1 MDEFTFCGS
10 NVRSTPPLISAVQ
23 AIKNV
28 RDGAQ
33 AYLVYVQAKPET
45 QAKLE
50 DIPIVCHY
58 SDVFS
63 KITGLPADRDVEFSI
78 DLIPGTQPIHKA
90 TYRMAPNEL
99 RELKEQ
105 LQELLDRGFIRP
117 SVSPWG
123 APVLFVKKKDGS
135 MRMCIDYRELNR
147 VTIKNK
153 YPLPRIDD
161 LFDQFKGAT
170 VFSKI
175 DLLSGYHLLRVREE
189 DIPKTVIRTR
199 YGHYEF
205 LVMPF
210 GLTNAPSVF
219 MDLMNRVFHEYL
231 DSFVVVF
238 IDDILVYLAD
248 YAKHEGH

>member
-1 MDEFTFCGS
+1 
-10 NVRSTPPLISAVQ
+10 VRSTPPLISAVQ

-63 KITGLPADRDVEFSI
+63 KITGLPPDRDVEFSI

-90 TYRMAPNEL
+90 PYRMAPTEL
-99 RELKEQ
+99 RELKEKR
-105 LQELLDRGFIRP
+105 QELLDRGFIRP

-135 MRMCIDYRELNR
+135 MRMCIDYRGLNR

-161 LFDQFKGAT
+161 LFDQLKGAT

-175 DLLSGYHLLRVREE
+175 DLLSRYHQLRVREE
-189 DIPKTVIRTR
+189 NIPKTAIRTR